1 MTIVPPK
8 TSSRQGLTLIEAA
21 IAIVIVAALAV
32 LAWGS
37 YQRSIDQAA
46 VARAVS
52 QARQL
57 ALGCRLYAQANSGE
71 FPAGT
76 EPGSAPTNANTV
88 LQDLLS
94 TGEVELELLF
104 WSPRATHVCAPD
116 PPNEDGI
123 LDPGENAFDYVA
135 GLTDSS
141 PRGLPLLVEAQTSPH
156 VWDVEAGHP
165 WTRQVVVAMVDA
177 STQIMTLDRD
187 SRIKVAQPGGEVDLL
202 SVGTDADPDSGHL
215 PTGAVVHRA
224 APVPP
229 AAGGK

>member
-8 TSSRQGLTLIEAA
+8 MSSRQGLTLIEAA

-37 YQRSIDQAA
+37 HQRSMDR
-46 VARAVS
+46 VAVS
-52 QARQL
+52 MAVTNARQL
-57 ALGCRLYAQANSGE
+57 ALACRLYAQANGGE

-88 LQDLLS
+88 LQDLLT
-94 TGEVELELLF
+94 TGEVDLELLF
-104 WSPRATHVCAPD
+104 WNPRATHVCAPD

-135 GLTDSS
+135 GLTDRS

-156 VWDVEAGHP
+156 MWDVRAGHP
-165 WTRQVVVAMVDA
+165 RHGQVVVLMVDA
-177 STQIMTLDRD
+177 SANVMSVERNFRVLI
-187 SRIKVAQPGGEVDLL
+187 AQRRGDVDLL
-202 SVGTDADPDSGHL
+202 SVGTDENPGSGHL
-215 PTGAVVHRA
+215 PAGAVVHRA